1 MYFTQLCCNYY
12 GTSKK
17 MWKLLD
23 EIRTHALK
31 EAQAI
36 KVLSMVALKKR

>member
-1 MYFTQLCCNYY
+1 
-12 GTSKK
+12 